1 MKPLKPAELSALLHV
16 GRGRDIPAAE
26 VAAELAGGA
35 LTVATD
41 ILLGLVKTG
50 AADGPA
56 MRAWLQSLVDNLSPA
71 ERHLAYG
78 FSLSQVI
85 ARSTSTSPLPRH
97 RRKGGTENRSPT
109 NGHLTERLE

>member
-1 MKPLKPAELSALLHV
+1 MKPPVALEAMMLV
-16 GRGRDIPAAE
+16 GRGRTVTDAE

-35 LTVATD
+35 LWASVA
-41 ILLGLVKTG
+41 ILLGLIKSG

-56 MRAWLQSLVDNLSPA
+56 MRAWLQSLVDELSPA

-85 ARSTSTSPLPRH
+85 ATLDNHLPAGASPSPQGRH
-97 RRKGGTENRSPT
+97 
-109 NGHLTERLE
+109 